1 MSGTAGMGISGV
13 PLLSFVAPTRNFGAE
28 LSQRF
33 LRTQAN
39 MGLEPVALPRL
50 VSSES
55 LHGPQECTIDF
66 GKTLAQALQ
75 NLTFTS
81 S

>member
-1 MSGTAGMGISGV
+1 MSGTAGTGLSVV
-13 PLLSFVAPTRNFGAE
+13 PVLSFVAPTRTVGAE

-39 MGLEPVALPRL
+39 RGLEPVDLPRL
-50 VSSES
+50 LSSES
-55 LHGPQECTIDF
+55 LHGPEECTIDF
-66 GKTLAQALQ
+66 GETLAQALQ